1 MSESHQRKIEK
12 FRKPRVHIKYEV
24 ETGGAQI
31 KVDLPFVVGVMGD
44 FSGDPTGEIK
54 PLDERNFAQI
64 DRNNFDDVLRK
75 MKPGLEYRVDNTLGD
90 GSDELAVSLA
100 FESMEDFDPT
110 NVAKKVP
117 ALKTMLETR
126 SKLRDLIGKVDRSKN
141 LEKLLDSV
149 LQNEEERAQLAA
161 ELGLGAGDSATG
173 SSDDEPGG
181 EAAPADEGG
190 DDSGDE
196 Q

>member
-1 MSESHQRKIEK
+1 MSESQQRKIEK
-12 FRKPRVHIKYEV
+12 HRKPRVHIKYEV

-31 KVDLPFVVGVMGD
+31 KVDLPFVVGVLGD
-44 FSGDPTGEIK
+44 FSGDPTSEIK

-75 MKPGLEYRVDNTLGD
+75 MKPGLEFRVDNTLGD
-90 GSDELAVSLA
+90 GSDELGVQLA

-110 NVAKKVP
+110 NVAKQVP
-117 ALKTMLETR
+117 ALKSLLETR

-149 LQNEEERAQLAA
+149 LQNEEQRSKLAA
-161 ELGLGAGDSATG
+161 ELGLGGKEAK
-173 SSDDEPGG
+173 SDK
-181 EAAPADEGG
+181 
-190 DDSGDE
+190 DSGGNE
-196 Q
+196 GESGES